1 MKDSTAHLHLICEDF
16 KRTLQF
22 YKSEIPF
29 FKKRLEEISIK
40 NTGKEIRKQVEHFEN
55 TFITMNENLD
65 VLMHDVNI
73 KQDAILKDAKEKQNF
88 INLKVNE
95 TADDLKALIDFTAK
109 EFAEKKEHFYRF
121 LSEHL

>member
-29 FKKRLEEISIK
+29 FKERLDEISEK
-40 NTGKEIRKQVEHFEN
+40 NTAEEIRKQVEHFEN
-55 TFITMNENLD
+55 TFIAMNENLD
-65 VLMHDVNI
+65 VLMHEVNI
-73 KQDAILKDAKEKQNF
+73 KQDAILRDAKEKPDF
-88 INLKVNE
+88 INLKVKE

-109 EFAEKKEHFYRF
+109 EFAETKEHFYRF

>member
-29 FKKRLEEISIK
+29 FKERLDEISEK
-40 NTGKEIRKQVEHFEN
+40 NTAEEIRKQVEHFEN
-55 TFITMNENLD
+55 TFIVMNENLD

-73 KQDAILKDAKEKQNF
+73 KQDAISKDAKERPDF

-95 TADDLKALIDFTAK
+95 TGDDLKASIDFTAK
-109 EFAEKKEHFYRF
+109 EFAETKEHFYRF

>member
-40 NTGKEIRKQVEHFEN
+40 NTGEEIRKQVEHFEN
-55 TFITMNENLD
+55 TFIAMNETLD

-73 KQDAILKDAKEKQNF
+73 KQDAILKDAKEKPDL
-88 INLKVNE
+88 INLKVNG

-109 EFAEKKEHFYRF
+109 EFAETKEHFYRF

>member
-29 FKKRLEEISIK
+29 YKKRLEEISIK
-40 NTGKEIRKQVEHFEN
+40 NTAEEIRKQIEHFEN
-55 TFITMNENLD
+55 KFIAMNENLD
-65 VLMHDVNI
+65 MLMHDVNI
-73 KQDAILKDAKEKQNF
+73 KQDAILKDAKEKPDF

-95 TADDLKALIDFTAK
+95 TADDLKALIVFTAK
-109 EFAEKKEHFYRF
+109 EFAKTKEHFYRF

>member
-29 FKKRLEEISIK
+29 YKKRLEEISIK
-40 NTGKEIRKQVEHFEN
+40 NTAEEIRKQVEHFEN
-55 TFITMNENLD
+55 KFIAMNENLD

-73 KQDAILKDAKEKQNF
+73 KQDAILKDAKEKPDF

-109 EFAEKKEHFYRF
+109 EFAETKEHFYRF

>member
-16 KRTLQF
+16 KRTLKF

-29 FKKRLEEISIK
+29 YKKRLEEISIK
-40 NTGKEIRKQVEHFEN
+40 NTAEEIRKQVEHFEN
-55 TFITMNENLD
+55 TFIAMNENLD

-73 KQDAILKDAKEKQNF
+73 KQDAILKDAKEKPDL

-109 EFAEKKEHFYRF
+109 EFAETKEHFYRF

>member
-29 FKKRLEEISIK
+29 YKKRLEEISIK
-40 NTGKEIRKQVEHFEN
+40 NRAEEIRKQIEHFEN
-55 TFITMNENLD
+55 KFIAMNENLD

-73 KQDAILKDAKEKQNF
+73 KQDAILKDAKEKPDF

-109 EFAEKKEHFYRF
+109 EFAETKEHFYRF

>member
-29 FKKRLEEISIK
+29 FKERLDEISEK
-40 NTGKEIRKQVEHFEN
+40 NTAEEIRKQVEHFEN
-55 TFITMNENLD
+55 TFIAMNENLD

-73 KQDAILKDAKEKQNF
+73 KQDAISKDAKERPDF

-109 EFAEKKEHFYRF
+109 EFAETKEHFYRF

>member
-1 MKDSTAHLHLICEDF
+1 MKDSTAHLHLIYEDF

-29 FKKRLEEISIK
+29 FKERLDEISEK
-40 NTGKEIRKQVEHFEN
+40 NTAEEIRKQVEHFEN
-55 TFITMNENLD
+55 TFIAMNENLD
-65 VLMHDVNI
+65 VLIHDVTL
-73 KQDAILKDAKEKQNF
+73 KQDAILKDAKEKPDF
-88 INLKVNE
+88 INLKVHE

-109 EFAEKKEHFYRF
+109 EFAETKEHFYRF

>member
-40 NTGKEIRKQVEHFEN
+40 NTGEEIRKQVEHFEN

-73 KQDAILKDAKEKQNF
+73 KQDAILKDAKEKPDF

-95 TADDLKALIDFTAK
+95 TADDLKALIDVTTK
-109 EFAEKKEHFYRF
+109 EFAETKEHFYRF

>member
-29 FKKRLEEISIK
+29 FKKKLEEISIK
-40 NTGKEIRKQVEHFEN
+40 NTAEEIRKQVEHFEN
-55 TFITMNENLD
+55 TFIAMNENLD

-73 KQDAILKDAKEKQNF
+73 KQDAILKDAKEKPDF

>member
-29 FKKRLEEISIK
+29 FKERLDEISEK
-40 NTGKEIRKQVEHFEN
+40 NTAEEIRKQVEHFEN
-55 TFITMNENLD
+55 TFIAMNENLD
-65 VLMHDVNI
+65 VLMHEVNI
-73 KQDAILKDAKEKQNF
+73 KQDAILRDAKEKPDF
-88 INLKVNE
+88 INLKIHE
-95 TADDLKALIDFTAK
+95 TADELQALIDFTAK
-109 EFAEKKEHFYRF
+109 GFAETKEDFYRF

>member
-16 KRTLQF
+16 NRTLQF

-40 NTGKEIRKQVEHFEN
+40 NTAEEIRKQVEHFEN
-55 TFITMNENLD
+55 TFIAMNENLD
-65 VLMHDVNI
+65 VLMHEVNI
-73 KQDAILKDAKEKQNF
+73 KQDAILRDAKEKPDF
-88 INLKVNE
+88 INLKVHE
-95 TADDLKALIDFTAK
+95 TADELKALIDFTAK
-109 EFAEKKEHFYRF
+109 GFAETKEHFYRF

>member
-40 NTGKEIRKQVEHFEN
+40 NTAEEIRKQVEHFEN
-55 TFITMNENLD
+55 TFIAMNENLD

-73 KQDAILKDAKEKQNF
+73 KQDAISKDAKERPDF

-109 EFAEKKEHFYRF
+109 EFAETKEHFYRF

>member
-40 NTGKEIRKQVEHFEN
+40 NTGEEIRKQVEHFEN
-55 TFITMNENLD
+55 TFIAMNENLD
-65 VLMHDVNI
+65 MLMHDVNI
-73 KQDAILKDAKEKQNF
+73 KQDAILKDAKEKPDF

>member
-40 NTGKEIRKQVEHFEN
+40 NTGEEIRKQVEHFEN
-55 TFITMNENLD
+55 TFIAMNETLD

-73 KQDAILKDAKEKQNF
+73 KQDAILKDAKEKPDF

>member
-29 FKKRLEEISIK
+29 FKERLDEISEK
-40 NTGKEIRKQVEHFEN
+40 NTAEEIRKQVEHFEN
-55 TFITMNENLD
+55 TFIVMNENLD

-73 KQDAILKDAKEKQNF
+73 KQDAILKDAKERPDF

-109 EFAEKKEHFYRF
+109 EFAETKEHFYRF

>member
-29 FKKRLEEISIK
+29 FKERLDEISEK
-40 NTGKEIRKQVEHFEN
+40 NTAEEIRKQVEHFEN
-55 TFITMNENLD
+55 TFIAMNENLD
-65 VLMHDVNI
+65 VLIHDVTL
-73 KQDAILKDAKEKQNF
+73 KQDAILKDAKEKPDF
-88 INLKVNE
+88 INLKVYE

-109 EFAEKKEHFYRF
+109 EFAETKEHFYRF

>member
-40 NTGKEIRKQVEHFEN
+40 NTGEEIRKQVEHFEN
-55 TFITMNENLD
+55 TFIAMNENLD

-73 KQDAILKDAKEKQNF
+73 KQDAILKDAKEKPDF

>member
-29 FKKRLEEISIK
+29 FKERLDEISEK
-40 NTGKEIRKQVEHFEN
+40 NTAEEIRKQVEHFEN
-55 TFITMNENLD
+55 TFIVMNENLD

-73 KQDAILKDAKEKQNF
+73 KQDAISKDAKERPDF

-109 EFAEKKEHFYRF
+109 EFAETKEHFYRF

>member
-29 FKKRLEEISIK
+29 YKKRLQEISIK
-40 NTGKEIRKQVEHFEN
+40 NTAEEIRKRIEHFEN
-55 TFITMNENLD
+55 KFIAMNENLD
-65 VLMHDVNI
+65 MLMHDVNI
-73 KQDAILKDAKEKQNF
+73 KQDAILKDAKEKPDF

-95 TADDLKALIDFTAK
+95 TADDLKALIVFTAK
-109 EFAEKKEHFYRF
+109 EFAKTKEHFYRF

>member
-29 FKKRLEEISIK
+29 FKERLDEISEK
-40 NTGKEIRKQVEHFEN
+40 NTAEEIRKQVEHFEN
-55 TFITMNENLD
+55 TFIVMNENLD

-73 KQDAILKDAKEKQNF
+73 KQDAISKDAKERPDF

>member
-29 FKKRLEEISIK
+29 YKKRLEEISIK
-40 NTGKEIRKQVEHFEN
+40 NTAEEIRKQIEHFEN
-55 TFITMNENLD
+55 KFIAMNENLD

-73 KQDAILKDAKEKQNF
+73 KQDAILKDAKEKPDF

-109 EFAEKKEHFYRF
+109 EFAETKEHFYRF